1 MSRSFTPS
9 IAFIGV
15 FAACGSVGSSPD
27 AALVDAPSVD
37 TALEGDVDAIP
48 VDAPLGAWGSAAPV
62 LNVNTSAG
70 SEFMPTLSG
79 DGLELYFV
87 RNTGG
92 TDPGHLFVSTRTS
105 TSSPWSTPSV
115 LSIGVGHLHP
125 ELSVD
130 ALELYTQYSGDIYR
144 ATRGSRVA
152 PWSTLTRLFAGNSP
166 ATVDAGT
173 SLLYLS
179 YVDGLPHVRH
189 RGSPS
194 QAWGAEESIATT
206 TGIYNEIGVNGSET
220 YLVVTTPVDP
230 FSFPNAAALVRAPSE
245 LGWHDFLELPTLATA
260 KAAGCD
266 FVSDREIYCAV
277 ETMSRWDIVSFA
289 RM

>member
-1 MSRSFTPS
+1 
-9 IAFIGV
+9 
-15 FAACGSVGSSPD
+15 
-27 AALVDAPSVD
+27 
-37 TALEGDVDAIP
+37 
-48 VDAPLGAWGSAAPV
+48 
-62 LNVNTSAG
+62 
-70 SEFMPTLSG
+70 MPTLSG

-105 TSSPWSTPSV
+105 TSAPWSTPTV

-152 PWSTLTRLFAGNSP
+152 PWGTPTRLFPGNSP
-166 ATVDAGT
+166 ATVDTGT

-179 YVDGLPHVRH
+179 YADGLPHVRH
-189 RGSPS
+189 RGSLTE
-194 QAWGAEESIATT
+194 AWGVEESIATT
-206 TGIYNEIGVNGSET
+206 TGIYNEVGVNGSET

-230 FSFPNAAALVRAPSE
+230 FSFPNAASLVRGPSE
-245 LGWHDFLELPTLATA
+245 VGWRDFLELPTLATA

-277 ETMSRWDIVSFA
+277 ETLSRWDIVSFA